1 MAYTKV
7 KPLMVASFPSSRLTG
22 AFGAISGANLT
33 GLGDGIDTKDASN
46 DPTISTN
53 PATGV
58 GTVWLNKSTGELFNC
73 KDATAGSNIWVNI
86 GSGLGDVYS
95 FQGKQHGY
103 SAGSRGGTPTNGL
116 QRFAFASGTQDAGDI
131 GDMTGTRGNGGAWS
145 SLTHGYYVGGYKGGP
160 ATDAIEKFTF
170 SAASISTDVGNLTL
184 YRVYPGGYHDAT
196 RGIGYICGGSGAAGK
211 FSTQEKYNFDSSVNS
226 YITSSLT
233 IEREAPATTQT
244 ATSGYAIGGH
254 ILNTT
259 PQNSIEKTSFA
270 SDTVS
275 TYSGTLINASG
286 TSIVV
291 RHPTAVASLTHFY
304 VCGGYANL
312 IAHKDDIQKFSF
324 SSESSGTDI
333 ANLSSGNKT
342 NAGSSSSTTAG
353 YVIAGEGTSLNK
365 SIDRINF
372 ASDTTIVDSGD
383 LVDATGRNSAI
394 RGFQV

>member
-58 GTVWLNKSTGELFNC
+58 GTVWLNKSTGELFGC
-73 KDATAGSNIWVNI
+73 VDATAGANVWANI
-86 GSGLGDVYS
+86 GAGLDNVYGWH
-95 FQGKQHGY
+95 GKQHGY

-131 GDMTGTRGNGGAWS
+131 GDMTGTRENGGAWS

-170 SAASISTDVGNLTL
+170 AAASISTDVGNLTQT
-184 YRVYPGGYHDAT
+184 RVYPGGYHDAA
-196 RGIGYICGGSGAAGK
+196 RGVGYITGGNGASFIVA
-211 FSTQEKYNFDSSVNS
+211 QEKYSFDSSINAS
-226 YITSSLT
+226 ITTSLT
-233 IEREAPATTQT
+233 VGRTAPATTQT
-244 ATSGYAIGGH
+244 VTTGYIIGGH
-254 ILNTT
+254 QANTT
-259 PQNSIEKTSFA
+259 PQNIIEKTSFA
-270 SDTVS
+270 SDTIS
-275 TYSGTLINASG
+275 TYSGTLSNAAG
-286 TSIVV
+286 TSIVA
-291 RHPTAVASLTHFY
+291 RHPTAVASLTDFY

-312 IAHKDDIQKFSF
+312 IAHVDDIWKFSF

-333 ANLSSGNKT
+333 ANLSTTNKT
-342 NAGSSSSTTAG
+342 NSGSSSSTTAG
-353 YVIAGEGTSLNK
+353 YVLGGGGGGESDI
-365 SIDRINF
+365 IDRINF
-372 ASDTTIVDSGD
+372 ASDTTIVDGGD
-383 LVDATGRNSAI
+383 LLQATGYGGGV